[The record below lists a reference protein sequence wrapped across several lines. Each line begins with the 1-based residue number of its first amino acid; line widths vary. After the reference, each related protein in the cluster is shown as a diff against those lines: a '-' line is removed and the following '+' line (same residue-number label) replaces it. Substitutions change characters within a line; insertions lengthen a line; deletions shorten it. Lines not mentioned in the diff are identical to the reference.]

1 MTSRQQPQDKAKI
14 DSIFSVMATIDSVNQ
29 QKIFKILDSR
39 GFVGKDKVGDAC
51 RAYWLVV
58 QHSSVKMQRKYL
70 PLFLKAAER
79 GDIPRENVAMMEDRI
94 CLFEGRPQRYG
105 TQLEEDKDGK
115 WHLYKLEDPEKV
127 DEYRKSVGMGTLSDY
142 LKMMGIKL

>member
-1 MTSRQQPQDKAKI
+1 MYKRQKI

-39 GFVGKDKVGDAC
+39 GFVGKAKVGDAC

-58 QHSSVKMQRKYL
+58 PHSSVEMQRKYL

-79 GDIPRENVAMMEDRI
+79 G
-94 CLFEGRPQRYG
+94 CL
-105 TQLEEDKDGK
+105 
-115 WHLYKLEDPEKV
+115 LYTSRCV
-127 DEYRKSVGMGTLSDY
+127 
-142 LKMMGIKL
+142 

>member
-1 MTSRQQPQDKAKI
+1 MEDDIKTAATRQGKDRFH
-14 DSIFSVMATIDSVNQ
+14 FSVMATIDSVNQ

-58 QHSSVKMQRKYL
+58 QHSSVEMQRKYL

-94 CLFEGRPQRYG
+94 CLSKVVHSDMAPNWKKTRTANGIFTSWRILR
-105 TQLEEDKDGK
+105 
-115 WHLYKLEDPEKV
+115 KLTNTG
-127 DEYRKSVGMGTLSDY
+127 SL
-142 LKMMGIKL
+142 